1 MNSSIVES
9 FFLELGAQIRGGYL
23 RFKRQYVKQIPIP
36 DAPPVDR
43 AAIVSLVQKCLDA
56 KGQGPEVTAWEAEIN
71 ARVARLYGLTETEVA
86 AIEGPQA
93 GTMKSEGEEATA

>member
-1 MNSSIVES
+1 MFPDI
-9 FFLELGAQIRGGYL
+9 AARP
-23 RFKRQYVKQIPIP
+23 RFAL
-36 DAPPVDR
+36 DTTSALVDTT
-43 AAIVSLVQKCLDA
+43 DA